1 MLILKGDVG
10 VLFKVPDDLYV
21 ACLLDYCNEYSHT
34 QQTLNFKGRQSIILV
49 PLPLYLYKKIN
60 W

>member
-10 VLFKVPDDLYV
+10 VLFKVPDDLHV

-34 QQTLNFKGRQSIILV
+34 QQTLSSV
-49 PLPLYLYKKIN
+49 LPQLSSSEDVLLMQEG
-60 W
+60 